1 MKNWT
6 LLYNMFNLYS
16 ARSSD
21 WNKIRK
27 QHLED
32 HPFCSGC
39 KTKNKLEV
47 HHIEPYH
54 VNPDRE
60 LDPSNLITLCKS
72 CHFTI
77 GHLMDWTSWN
87 VDVVDDCRVYLNKVL
102 KRPYVIK
109 VQSNENSIIYN
120 CFNRI
125 IKLLWRD

>member
-1 MKNWT
+1 
-6 LLYNMFNLYS
+6 MFSLYS
-16 ARSSD
+16 SRSSN

-27 QHLED
+27 THLEENNS
-32 HPFCSGC
+32 CCGC
-39 KTKNKLEV
+39 GKTDKLEV

-54 VNPDRE
+54 VNPNRE

-77 GHLMDWTSWN
+77 GHLMDWNSWN
-87 VDVVDDCRVYLNKVL
+87 IDVINDCEVYLNKVK
-102 KRPYVIK
+102 KRPYLIK

-125 IKLLWRD
+125 IKLLRWD